1 MAPKKN
7 TSSVTNK
14 AGDKGKGKAKA
25 TDGKADEPQKDNDAL
40 PQPDS
45 KKGDDKDDAT
55 EELSE
60 EDQQLKS
67 ELDMLVERLKEL
79 DASLY
84 KPSLEAMKTSI
95 KTSTS
100 SMTAVPKP
108 LKLLRP
114 HYESL
119 TKLYETWPEGD
130 DKASLA
136 DVLSVIGMTFSDEDC
151 QDTLKYRLLS
161 PSEDI
166 GSWGHEYTR
175 HLALEIGE
183 VYAKRVAA
191 DEYVDDL
198 VDLALLLVPLFL
210 KSNAEADA
218 VDLMSELEIIE
229 QLPGFLDENTYSR
242 VCLYLVSMVNLLTFP
257 ENKQF
262 LHVAHDI
269 YRTYGEHTQ
278 AMVIAIRLNNRK
290 LIVDDFK
297 ATKDPALR
305 KQLAFMVGRQ
315 KIVLYLDKDEN
326 ISEKDAN
333 EIEDALTNIKLSEYF
348 KTLGKELNILEPK
361 STEDIYKSHL
371 ESSRVAGMTN
381 LDSARHNLAAG
392 FVNAF
397 VNAGFGHDK
406 MMLHG
411 DEKDAWVWKTKD
423 EGMMSTVAS
432 LGTLLMWDIEGGL
445 DVIDKYTYAQEP
457 QILAGAMLAIGI
469 LTSGTRVDSDPALAL
484 LADPDR
490 LEHQSPLVRVASV
503 MGLGLSYAG
512 SRKEELLEF
521 LLPMVYN
528 PSLDIQMNAMAALS
542 LGLIFVG
549 SANPEI
555 SEAIVMLVMDGEY
568 KTKLA
573 DKWARFISLGL
584 GLLYFGRQEE
594 AEVMLETLKAADHPV
609 GRPTSVLTGICA
621 WAGTGAVLKIQELLH
636 ICNNHIEESEDR
648 KMDELEQIYAV
659 LGIAL
664 VAMGEDIGQ
673 DMVLRQFSHLMH
685 YGESNIRRAVPLA
698 LGLISPSNPQMKI
711 YDTLSR
717 YSHDNDNDVAIN
729 AIFAMGLLGAGTNN
743 ARLAQLLRQ
752 LASYYHRDQESL
764 FMVRIAQGLLH
775 MGKGT
780 MTLNP
785 FHTDRQ
791 ILSGVSTAGLLAV
804 LVAMIDAKQFITSN
818 MHYLLYF
825 LVTAMHPRF
834 LVTLDENL
842 KPLTVNVRVGQAVDV
857 VGQAGRPKTITGW
870 QTQSTPVLLAYGE
883 RAELEDEE
891 YISLS
896 STLEGLVIL
905 RKNPDWEVEK

>member
-1 MAPKKN
+1 MAPSNDPAKP
-7 TSSVTNK
+7 V
-14 AGDKGKGKAKA
+14 AKGKGKAVEP
-25 TDGKADEPQKDNDAL
+25 TADEANKGKDGQPQ
-40 PQPDS
+40 S
-45 KKGDDKDDAT
+45 KTDDDKID

-67 ELDMLVERLKEL
+67 ELDMLVERLTES
-79 DASLY
+79 DTSLY
-84 KPSLEAMKTSI
+84 KPALEAMKTSI

-108 LKLLRP
+108 LKFLRP
-114 HYESL
+114 HYEPM
-119 TKLYETWPEGD
+119 TKLYETWPQD
-130 DKASLA
+130 DNKASLA
-136 DVLSVIGMTFSDEDC
+136 DVLSVIGMTFSDEDR

-161 PSEDI
+161 PSQDI
-166 GSWGHEYTR
+166 GSWGHEYVR

-183 VYAKRVAA
+183 VYGKRVTA
-191 DEYVDDL
+191 DEPVKDL
-198 VDLALLLVPLFL
+198 TDLALVLIPLFL
-210 KSNAEADA
+210 QSNAEADA
-218 VDLMSELEIIE
+218 VDLMSELEMIDE
-229 QLPGFLDENTYSR
+229 LPKFVDENTYPR
-242 VCLYLVSMVNLLTFP
+242 VCLYLVSMVNLLTYP
-257 ENKQF
+257 ENEQF
-262 LHVAHDI
+262 LRVAHTI
-269 YRTYGEHTQ
+269 YKTYNQHTQ
-278 AMVIAIRLNNRK
+278 ALSIAIRLNDVD
-290 LIVDDFK
+290 LIAASFNGIEDV
-297 ATKDPALR
+297 ALR
-305 KQLAFMVGRQ
+305 KQLAFMIGRQ
-315 KIVLYLDKDEN
+315 KIILDLSNDEVADD
-326 ISEKDAN
+326 SQD
-333 EIEDALTNIKLSEYF
+333 IEEALGNIKLSEYF
-348 KTLGKELNILEPK
+348 KTLGKDLNILEPK
-361 STEDIYKSHL
+361 TTEDIYKSHL

-381 LDSARHNLAAG
+381 LDSARHNLAAA

-397 VNAGFGHDK
+397 VNAGFGNDK
-406 MMLHG
+406 MMLVEQ
-411 DEKDAWVWKTKD
+411 DKESWVWKTKE

-432 LGTLLMWDIEGGL
+432 LGTLLMWDVENGL
-445 DVIDKYTYAQEP
+445 DKIDKFTYSNEP

-469 LTSGTRVDSDPALAL
+469 MNSGTRIDSDPALAL
-484 LADPDR
+484 LGDTDK
-490 LEHQSPLVRVASV
+490 LEHKNPLVRTAAI

-512 SRKEELLEF
+512 SQKDDLMDY
-521 LLPMVYN
+521 LLPIVSNSDQDMQI
-528 PSLDIQMNAMAALS
+528 SAMAALS
-542 LGLIFVG
+542 LGLIYVG
-549 SANPEI
+549 SGNSDITE
-555 SEAIVMLVMDGEY
+555 VLVPFLLDDNN
-568 KTKLA
+568 KAQLT
-573 DKWARFISLGL
+573 DKWSRFLALGL
-584 GLLYFGRQEE
+584 GLLYFGRQED
-594 AEVMLETLKAADHPV
+594 VDVILETLKAVDHPMA
-609 GRPTSVLTGICA
+609 RPTSILLEICA

-636 ICNNHIEESEDR
+636 ICNEHIEDSDE
-648 KMDELEQIYAV
+648 KKGDELLQAYAV
-659 LGIAL
+659 IGIAL
-664 VAMGEDIGQ
+664 VAMGEDVGQ
-673 DMVLRQFSHLMH
+673 EMVLRHFGHLMH
-685 YGESNIRRAVPLA
+685 YGEANIRRAVPLA
-698 LGLISPSNPQMKI
+698 MGLISPSNPQMKV

-791 ILSGVSTAGLLAV
+791 ILSRVSTAGLLAV

-818 MHYLLYF
+818 SHYLLYF

-834 LVTLDENL
+834 LVTLDEEL

-905 RKNPDWEVEK
+905 RKVCTI

>member
-1 MAPKKN
+1 MAPSNDPAKP
-7 TSSVTNK
+7 
-14 AGDKGKGKAKA
+14 AAKGKGKAVEP
-25 TDGKADEPQKDNDAL
+25 TADEANKGKDGQPQSKPDA
-40 PQPDS
+40 
-45 KKGDDKDDAT
+45 DKIDAT

-67 ELDMLVERLKEL
+67 ELDMLVERLTES
-79 DASLY
+79 DVSLY
-84 KPSLEAMKTSI
+84 KPALEAMKTSI

-108 LKLLRP
+108 LKFLRP
-114 HYESL
+114 HYEPM

-136 DVLSVIGMTFSDEDC
+136 DVLSVIGMTFSDEDR

-161 PSEDI
+161 PSQDI
-166 GSWGHEYTR
+166 GSWGHEYVR

-183 VYAKRVAA
+183 VYGKRVTA
-191 DEYVDDL
+191 DEAVKDL
-198 VDLALLLVPLFL
+198 TDLALVLIPLFL
-210 KSNAEADA
+210 QSNAEADA
-218 VDLMSELEIIE
+218 VDLMSELEMIDE
-229 QLPGFLDENTYSR
+229 LPKFVDENTYPR
-242 VCLYLVSMVNLLTFP
+242 VCLYLVSMVNLLTYP
-257 ENKQF
+257 ENEQF
-262 LHVAHDI
+262 LRVAHTI
-269 YRTYGEHTQ
+269 YKTYHQHTQ
-278 AMVIAIRLNNRK
+278 ALSIAIRLNDVD
-290 LIVDDFK
+290 LIAASFDGIQD
-297 ATKDPALR
+297 AALR
-305 KQLAFMVGRQ
+305 KQLAFMIGRQ
-315 KIVLYLDKDEN
+315 KIIWDVSNAEVTEDSQD
-326 ISEKDAN
+326 
-333 EIEDALTNIKLSEYF
+333 IEEALGNIKLSEYF

-361 STEDIYKSHL
+361 TTEDIYKSHL

-381 LDSARHNLAAG
+381 LDSARHNLAAA

-397 VNAGFGHDK
+397 VNAGFGNDK
-406 MMLHG
+406 MMLV
-411 DEKDAWVWKTKD
+411 DQDKESWVWKTKE

-432 LGTLLMWDIEGGL
+432 LGTLLMWDVENGL
-445 DVIDKYTYAQEP
+445 DKIDKFTYSNEP

-469 LTSGTRVDSDPALAL
+469 MNSGTRIDSDPALAL
-484 LADPDR
+484 LGDTEK
-490 LEHQSPLVRVASV
+490 LEHKNPLVRTAAI

-512 SRKEELLEF
+512 SQKDDLMDY
-521 LLPMVYN
+521 LLPIVSNSDQDMQI
-528 PSLDIQMNAMAALS
+528 SAMAALS
-542 LGLIFVG
+542 LGLIYVG
-549 SANPEI
+549 SGNSDITEVLMPFLLDDNNKAQ
-555 SEAIVMLVMDGEY
+555 L
-568 KTKLA
+568 T
-573 DKWARFISLGL
+573 DKWSRFLALGL
-584 GLLYFGRQEE
+584 GLLYFGRQED
-594 AEVMLETLKAADHPV
+594 VDVILETLKAVDHPMA
-609 GRPTSVLTGICA
+609 RPTSILLEICA

-636 ICNNHIEESEDR
+636 ICNEHIEDSEE
-648 KMDELEQIYAV
+648 KKGDELLQAYAV

-664 VAMGEDIGQ
+664 VAMGEDVGQ
-673 DMVLRQFSHLMH
+673 EMVLRHFGHLMH
-685 YGESNIRRAVPLA
+685 YGEANIRRAVPLA
-698 LGLISPSNPQMKI
+698 MGLISPSNPQMKV

-791 ILSGVSTAGLLAV
+791 ILSRVSTAGLLAV

-818 MHYLLYF
+818 SHYLLYF

-905 RKNPDWEVEK
+905 RKNPDWEDGK

>member
-1 MAPKKN
+1 MQE
-7 TSSVTNK
+7 S
-14 AGDKGKGKAKA
+14 
-25 TDGKADEPQKDNDAL
+25 
-40 PQPDS
+40 
-45 KKGDDKDDAT
+45 
-55 EELSE
+55 
-60 EDQQLKS
+60 
-67 ELDMLVERLKEL
+67 

-84 KPSLEAMKTSI
+84 KPALEAMKTSI

-108 LKLLRP
+108 LKFLRP
-114 HYESL
+114 HYDPLRE
-119 TKLYETWPEGD
+119 LYEAWPEGEN
-130 DKASLA
+130 KASLA
-136 DVLSVIGMTFSDEDC
+136 DVLSVIGMTFSDEDR

-183 VYAKRVAA
+183 VHAKRVAA
-191 DEYVDDL
+191 DEPVRDL
-198 VDLALLLVPLFL
+198 IDLSLVLVPLFL

-229 QLPGFLDENTYSR
+229 QLPKFVDENTYSR
-242 VCLYLVSMVNLLTFP
+242 VCLYLVSMVNLLTYP
-257 ENKQF
+257 ENEQF
-262 LHVAHDI
+262 LRVAHDL
-269 YRTYGEHTQ
+269 YKTYNQHTQ
-278 AMVIAIRLNNRK
+278 AMVIAIRLNDNN
-290 LIVDDFK
+290 LILRHFESIS
-297 ATKDPALR
+297 DPALK
-305 KQLAFMVGRQ
+305 KQLGFMVGRQ
-315 KIVLYLDKDEN
+315 KIILDDGEGGPDLD
-326 ISEKDAN
+326 S
-333 EIEDALTNIKLSEYF
+333 EIEEAVSNMKLSEYF

-361 STEDIYKSHL
+361 TTEDIYKSHL

-397 VNAGFGHDK
+397 VNAGFGNDK
-406 MMLHG
+406 MMLK
-411 DEKDAWVWKTKD
+411 DNNEKDTWVWKTKD
-423 EGMMSTVAS
+423 EGQMSTVAS
-432 LGTLLMWDIEGGL
+432 LGTLLMWDVETGL
-445 DVIDKYTYAQEP
+445 DRIDKYTYAPETH
-457 QILAGAMLAIGI
+457 ILAGACLGIGI
-469 LTSGTRVDSDPALAL
+469 VTSGARIDSDPALAL
-484 LADPDR
+484 LTDSDR
-490 LEHQSPLVRVASV
+490 LGNPNPLVRTACI
-503 MGLGLSYAG
+503 MGLGLAYAG
-512 SRKEELLEF
+512 SQKAETVEH
-521 LLPMVYN
+521 LLPIV
-528 PSLDIQMNAMAALS
+528 LDSSQDTQICAMAALS

-555 SEAIVMLVMDGEY
+555 SEALLTLLMEDEHRTNL
-568 KTKLA
+568 T
-573 DKWARFISLGL
+573 DKWTRFLSLGL
-584 GLLYFGRQEE
+584 GLLFFGCQEE
-594 AEVMLETLKAADHPV
+594 VDVVLETLKAAGHPMA
-609 GRPTSVLTGICA
+609 RPTSVLAEICA
-621 WAGTGAVLKIQELLH
+621 WAGTGAVLKIQDLLH
-636 ICNNHIEESEDR
+636 ICNDHIEESDE
-648 KMDELEQIYAV
+648 KKGDELEQVYAV

-664 VAMGEDIGQ
+664 VAMGEDVGQ
-673 DMVLRQFSHLMH
+673 EMVLRHFGHLMH
-685 YGESNIRRAVPLA
+685 YGEANIRRAVPLA
-698 LGLISPSNPQMKI
+698 MGLISPSNPQMKV

-791 ILSGVSTAGLLAV
+791 ILSRVSTAGLLAV

-818 MHYLLYF
+818 SHYLLYF

-834 LVTLDENL
+834 LVTLDEDL

-870 QTQSTPVLLAYGE
+870 QTQSTPVLLSYGE

-896 STLEGLVIL
+896 GTLEGLVIL
-905 RKNPDWEVEK
+905 RKVSSNLSLS